1 MLSALTWNWHF
12 VIYSFEKI
20 NQENMKMRS
29 RVIYEDSLQKSLYW
43 ELEVILWC
51 RYFFSVFKQTDENL
65 EVFWIVMRLT
75 LT

>member
-1 MLSALTWNWHF
+1 MLLALTWNWHF

-29 RVIYEDSLQKSLYW
+29 WVIYEDSWRKSLYW

-51 RYFFSVFKQTDENL
+51 RYFFFVLKRIDKSF
-65 EVFWIVMRLT
+65 EV
-75 LT
+75 

>member
-1 MLSALTWNWHF
+1 MLLALTWNWHF

-29 RVIYEDSLQKSLYW
+29 WVIYEDPLQKSLNW

-51 RYFFSVFKQTDENL
+51 RYFFFVFKRIAENVG
-65 EVFWIVMRLT
+65 VFWIVMRLT
-75 LT
+75 LN